1 MFCVKK
7 RGRTHVCQCRTYTY
21 TCTYIARG
29 LPRHSPPR
37 TAHGRS
43 NWLVSLVIALTWL
56 LIPCRCCR
64 RVLLSQRLP
73 SLPPSPHSLC
83 RIMNI
88 PNVVGVSST
97 RPSVRPSVRRSSS
110 RRAYDIRILIDVL
123 LHAPRSAMEGGKEG
137 KREAEGGK
145 QADTAV
151 RQAARQPASSRSLL
165 QSPLPLPLRLHER
178 RRRRGASEPLLLF
191 PLLRLCRVPQR
202 HFPTEMIGGR
212 VNATSLASEGS
223 PRATTLSARRPR

>member
-1 MFCVKK
+1 
-7 RGRTHVCQCRTYTY
+7 
-21 TCTYIARG
+21 
-29 LPRHSPPR
+29 
-37 TAHGRS
+37 
-43 NWLVSLVIALTWL
+43 
-56 LIPCRCCR
+56 
-64 RVLLSQRLP
+64 
-73 SLPPSPHSLC
+73 
-83 RIMNI
+83 MNI

-97 RPSVRPSVRRSSS
+97 RPSVRLSFVVVAAPE

-165 QSPLPLPLRLHER
+165 QSPLSLPLRLHER

-191 PLLRLCRVPQR
+191 PLLRA
-202 HFPTEMIGGR
+202 PTDCAG
-212 VNATSLASEGS
+212 SLNGIF
-223 PRATTLSARRPR
+223 

>member
-1 MFCVKK
+1 MPVS
-7 RGRTHVCQCRTYTY
+7 HVYLHMHIHSTW
-21 TCTYIARG
+21 
-29 LPRHSPPR
+29 PSPPFSSSHR
-37 TAHGRS
+37 T
-43 NWLVSLVIALTWL
+43 WTVKLVSLSSYCTYLVTYSMS
-56 LIPCRCCR
+56 
-64 RVLLSQRLP
+64 LLSSRPPLTKAPFSPSLP
-73 SLPPSPHSLC
+73 SLTLPDHEHSQRCGRELY
-83 RIMNI
+83 
-88 PNVVGVSST
+88 T
-97 RPSVRPSVRRSSS
+97 SVRPSVRRSSS

-165 QSPLPLPLRLHER
+165 QSPLSLPLRLHER

-212 VNATSLASEGS
+212 VNATSRASEGS